1 MKMDWGVN
9 SVMQRNVLKLADM
22 SQIAA
27 AAAEKTRIL

>member
-1 MKMDWGVN
+1 MDWGVN

-27 AAAEKTRIL
+27 AEKTRIL